1 MKRIFIIIFLGI
13 LFLPSF
19 AQLQDVEVRKTMYER
34 KVVSFKRMKSTGVGL
49 TIGGAVLTVVGTAL
63 MATSDLS
70 SDYDNEY
77 DNGYR
82 YGYDYENS
90 NDEVGQ
96 FVLGMLSVVAGV
108 ATTAGGIVLWSIG
121 SRKTKQ
127 YQQKLDMISFNVNP
141 STQQMVSLSYRF

>member
-1 MKRIFIIIFLGI
+1 MKRIFITILLGI

-49 TIGGAVLTVVGTAL
+49 TIGGAILTVVGTAL
-63 MATSDLS
+63 LANSDYLS
-70 SDYDNEY
+70 SSYD
-77 DNGYR
+77 DD
-82 YGYDYENS
+82 YGYGYGNDYESS
-90 NDEVGQ
+90 NDGAGQ
-96 FVLGMLSVVAGV
+96 FILGYVSVVAGV
-108 ATTAGGIVLWSIG
+108 TSTAGGIVLWSIG